1 MLQAFERLDGRRKTS
16 CHSFLLLGTGK
27 LWMTQLDSGLLNSG
41 GAMCL
46 CLSVVASFPVCMER
60 KACNLGMGLISIIN
74 IVFAFGCCHSNTIM
88 NEVPTSALI
97 SLVLIFLEHLMLAR
111 QTRRETVF
119 TTSFRL
125 NC

>member
-1 MLQAFERLDGRRKTS
+1 MLQAFERVDGRRKTS

-41 GAMCL
+41 
-46 CLSVVASFPVCMER
+46 SVVASFPVCMER

-74 IVFAFGCCHSNTIM
+74 IVFVFGCCHSNTIM

-97 SLVLIFLEHLMLAR
+97 SVVLIYLEHLMLAR